1 MSGVDLQDT
10 FFEQAKNNN
19 YVVMVHLIGK
29 VKLVGT
35 IKDYDKYS
43 VTINSYGQDQLIYKQ
58 AISTIVLPRGR
69 SIRLMLPRTEGA
81 GRGPG
86 EEGREGHPPR
96 DRREPRPFRNGPRG
110 DGPRGEGP
118 RGEGPRGRGPRPEG
132 GSFRPKPRG
141 PR

>member
-58 AISTIVLPRGR
+58 AIATIVLPRGR
-69 SIRLMLPRTEGA
+69 SIRLMLPKTEGA
-81 GRGPG
+81 DRGRG
-86 EEGREGHPPR
+86 EGREAGPPR
-96 DRREPRPFRNGPRG
+96 ERRPFR
-110 DGPRGEGP
+110 DGPP
-118 RGEGPRGRGPRPEG
+118 RGPRPGGPSGPGRPEG
-132 GSFRPKPRG
+132 FKPRFNKD
-141 PR
+141 PKDRY